1 MNLILILRNVS
12 KKIKQ
17 IIKES
22 KSQTNF
28 VISCSIQKH
37 QFCSFEKKKRKIERS
52 KENVLDGIS
61 FNNENLRV

>member
-37 QFCSFEKKKRKIERS
+37 QFCSFEEKKIERP

-61 FNNENLRV
+61 FNNKDLHV